1 MTSVSILDFSS
12 KCFLVGFT
20 DPHWFSFQGSC
31 GRQRRRPDG
40 RERVLVGLQDDHD
53 EVEGIRGPQ
62 DLAAGHGHVDGRSA
76 ASELLEHHGHAADA
90 TAANANAA
98 TSNAT
103 TANATA
109 ADDEQNAR

>member
-1 MTSVSILDFSS
+1 MFSL
-12 KCFLVGFT
+12 KCVIRRFT

-31 GRQRRRPDG
+31 RRQRRRPDG
-40 RERVLVGLQDDHD
+40 RERVFVGLQDDHD
-53 EVEGIRGPQ
+53 EVEGIRRPQ
-62 DLAAGHGHVDGRSA
+62 DLAAGNGHVYGRSA
-76 ASELLEHHGHAADA
+76 ASELFEHHGHAADA

-109 ADDEQNAR
+109 ADDEQNARYDL